1 MPVKDVRPSLWAN
14 KTKSGKTS
22 PSISFVLCSTKVKNC
37 AAIFSVLRTN
47 KQNISTLRLKI
58 APYPLS
64 TDVSPRPYLM
74 KWVVGLA
81 HQYDLFSSLRKV

>member
-1 MPVKDVRPSLWAN
+1 MSVPVSGQTKQNLEKQAQVFLLFYVQVRS
-14 KTKSGKTS
+14 KT
-22 PSISFVLCSTKVKNC
+22 VLQF
-37 AAIFSVLRTN
+37 FSVLRTN

-81 HQYDLFSSLRKV
+81 HQYDLFSSLIKV